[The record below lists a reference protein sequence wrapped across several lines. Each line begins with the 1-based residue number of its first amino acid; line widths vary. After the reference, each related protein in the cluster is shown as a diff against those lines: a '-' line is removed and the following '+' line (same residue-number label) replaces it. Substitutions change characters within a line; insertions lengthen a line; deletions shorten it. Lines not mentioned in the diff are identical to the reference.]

1 MKVTAIGYH
10 LGDRLDLKRIKN
22 SLTFNCIYADPTEL
36 IYETEH
42 LSYFQVFDYGSI
54 VFFDIEKTTQTD
66 IINSVRNI
74 LGLATNELTSEEF
87 DVEVNPNTTPKV
99 LFDKIIVHHINTDI
113 AKIVMLNIAQS
124 VALDYYIEQTNTL
137 LEQTTFYSTELEE
150 KGKFSLRGKEL
161 LKYIGKALNLKN
173 KIAQN
178 LYIFDSP
185 DITWYDKSLNDINY
199 HLKRELDI
207 AIRHRSLQESL
218 AIIQENLEIF
228 KDINQ
233 HSHSSTLEW
242 IVIILIAVEIINLFI
257 GKIFQV

>member
-36 IYETEH
+36 IYETKH
-42 LSYFQVFDYGSI
+42 FSYFQVFDYGSI
-54 VFFDIEKTTQTD
+54 VFFDIEKTSQTN

-74 LGLATNELTSEEF
+74 LGLATSELVSEEF
-87 DVEVNPNTTPKV
+87 DVEVNAHTTPKV
-99 LFDKIIVHHINTDI
+99 LFDKIIVNQMSTDI

-124 VALDYYIEQTNTL
+124 VALDYYIDQTNML

-150 KGKFSLRGKEL
+150 KGRFSLRGKEL

-185 DITWYDKSLNDINY
+185 DSTWYDKSLNDIHY
-199 HLKRELDI
+199 HMKRELDI
-207 AIRHRSLQESL
+207 TIRHRSLQESL
-218 AIIQENLEIF
+218 DIIQENLEIF

-257 GKIFQV
+257 GKIFHA

>member
-1 MKVTAIGYH
+1 MKVTTIGYH

-22 SLTFNCIYADPTEL
+22 SLTFECIYADPTEL
-36 IYETEH
+36 IYEVRH
-42 LSYFQVFDYGSI
+42 FAYFQVFNYGSI
-54 VFFDIEKTTQTD
+54 VFFGIEKTIQTD

-74 LGLATNELTSEEF
+74 LGLAPNELMSEEL
-87 DVEVNPNTTPKV
+87 DIEVSPHSSTKV
-99 LFDKIIVHHINTDI
+99 LFDKIIVNHINPDI

-124 VALDYYIEQTNTL
+124 VALDYYIDQTNMM
-137 LEQTTFYSTELEE
+137 LEQTIYFSNELEE
-150 KGKFSLRGKEL
+150 KGRFSIKGKKL

-185 DITWYDKSLNDINY
+185 DITWNDKSLNDLHDRLN
-199 HLKRELDI
+199 RELDI
-207 AIRHRSLQESL
+207 KIRHRSLQESL
-218 AIIQENLEIF
+218 AIIQENLELY

-242 IVIILIAVEIINLFI
+242 IIIILIAVEIVNLFVD
-257 GKIFQV
+257 KIW